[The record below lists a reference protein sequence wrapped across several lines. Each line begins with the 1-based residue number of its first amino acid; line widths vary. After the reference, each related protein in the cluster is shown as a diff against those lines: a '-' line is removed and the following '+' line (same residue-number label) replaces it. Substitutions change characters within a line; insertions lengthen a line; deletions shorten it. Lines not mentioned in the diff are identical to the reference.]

1 MRNNNST
8 PVFDQTPGCKTVLGA
23 ATTNITPVSHKS
35 FTITEDGDLILI
47 RFHESPPLTRL
58 IVPHREVWSFCPPWS
73 PAAPVHVVLSA
84 VDSPTACTLLQNV
97 THDSGTTVLV
107 CACSLMKSLIPLAL
121 WTPAKIVC
129 LLILKPVFFPFL
141 PLFTLFW
148 VNVI

>member
-73 PAAPVHVVLSA
+73 PAAPVRCFICCWLSHSLHSAAECDSWFRHHSVGVCVLPDEVINSFGP
-84 VDSPTACTLLQNV
+84 VDTGKNRLSVNFKACVFPVSPIV
-97 THDSGTTVLV
+97 YIVLG
-107 CACSLMKSLIPLAL
+107 
-121 WTPAKIVC
+121 
-129 LLILKPVFFPFL
+129 
-141 PLFTLFW
+141 
-148 VNVI
+148 